1 MIMIRGKVIKYGDDV
16 DTDVIIPARYLK
28 HGADPKVL
36 REHAMEDLDPDFLR
50 KVEKEGRRI
59 IVAGRN
65 FGCGSSREQ
74 APLAL
79 KYAGIEI
86 ILAEGFARIFFR
98 NAINVGLPVME
109 VSGISEVAEDGDE
122 VEIDLRQGLV
132 RIRGKGELKGTK
144 VPDFLM
150 EILMAGG
157 LIPHLRVKFHAEDS
171 SYSG

>member
-1 MIMIRGKVIKYGDDV
+1 MIRGKVIKYGNDV

-50 KVEKEGRRI
+50 KVEEGRRI

-65 FGCGSSREQ
+65 FGYGSSREQ

-79 KYAGIEI
+79 KHAGIEV

-109 VSGISEVAEDGDE
+109 VPRISEVVEDGDE
-122 VEIDLRQGLV
+122 VEVDMRLGLV
-132 RIRGKGELKGTK
+132 RIKGKGELKGTK
-144 VPDFLM
+144 IPDFLM
-150 EILMAGG
+150 EILEAGG
-157 LIPHLRVKFHAEDS
+157 LIPYLRVKLHAEDS
-171 SYSG
+171 SDSG